1 MLIVRTRRG
10 FTLIELLV
18 VIAIIA
24 VLMAMLIPAVQK
36 VRQSALRAHSA
47 NNLHQIAIAIHNYH
61 DSCGYLP
68 DYYGYP
74 SYGGG
79 GYYYY
84 VGRGDII
91 GGYGRSGYRDGST
104 SGTWTFQLLPFIE
117 QQAQPLPCGELALL
131 VLRGHAFRTAALK
144 GLCDLPVKNV
154 ERVKGGH

>member
-1 MLIVRTRRG
+1 MRNCQTRRGLGHRG

-24 VLMAMLIPAVQK
+24 VLLAMLIPAVQR
-36 VRQSALRAHSA
+36 VRQAAARAQSA

-61 DSCGYLP
+61 DSCGYMP

-74 SYGGG
+74 KYDSGG

-84 VGRGDII
+84 RGRYYYGRGIV
-91 GGYGRSGYRDGST
+91 GGGRSGYRDGST

-117 QQAQPLPCGELALL
+117 QQA
-131 VLRGHAFRTAALK
+131 
-144 GLCDLPVKNV
+144 
-154 ERVKGGH
+154 